1 MATTVT
7 DDIKKQI
14 ERGWLSN
21 LIALT
26 LMGGDVD
33 LDRLDNLVRRG
44 KLTTKMDH
52 DSKLYKLD
60 DVLAIGKV
68 TAKEVLD
75 RHWPVDRRKKPTRYQ
90 QKNILKTK
98 TERDSFSADFG
109 NAFPGQD
116 AGNGAPGAVLVR
128 WD

>member
-1 MATTVT
+1 MNSLAA
-7 DDIKKQI
+7 I
-14 ERGWLSN
+14 GFLN
-21 LIALT
+21 
-26 LMGGDVD
+26 VD
-33 LDRLDNLVRRG
+33 LTTLDTLVRRG

-75 RHWPVDRRKKPTRYQ
+75 RHWPVDRRKKPTRCQ

-98 TERDSFSADFG
+98 TERDSFTR
-109 NAFPGQD
+109 
-116 AGNGAPGAVLVR
+116 R
-128 WD
+128 WFRLQRGRR